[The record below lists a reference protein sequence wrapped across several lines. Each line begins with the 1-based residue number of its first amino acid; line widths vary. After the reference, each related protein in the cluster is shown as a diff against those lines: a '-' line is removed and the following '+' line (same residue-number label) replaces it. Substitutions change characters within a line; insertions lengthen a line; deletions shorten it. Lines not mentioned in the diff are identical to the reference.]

1 MISLIHQEK
10 SKWEKISTCNT
21 VNGLPKWLSGKES
34 AGNAEYMSL
43 IPGLG
48 RCPGEG
54 KGNPL

>member
-1 MISLIHQEK
+1 MISLIHKEK
-10 SKWEKISTCNT
+10 SKWEKISACNT
-21 VNGLPKWLSGKES
+21 VHGFPKRLSGKES
-34 AGNAEYMSL
+34 ARNAEDRSL